1 MPRRNGSVIG
11 LKNNTT
17 VNTASGIY
25 ALNTVLEESA
35 GNNFP
40 GGILI
45 TWNTAS
51 GTIRTIGDAARGLTS
66 QSVSANAS
74 LGGLAY
80 SITSGSLPPGMSLNS
95 NNGEITG
102 TPNAVGSN
110 TTYTFTISANSVVK
124 PSVSVTRSFSIAVN
138 APQVIAYGFTGGD
151 QTFTVPSGVTHVQ
164 LKIWGAGGGSG
175 WGGGGGY
182 AGGIRAVNSGESY
195 TVRVGGSGGGGCS
208 GQCSGNSQGGGFG
221 GGGGAYEGN
230 GGGGG
235 SYVFFGGTSHGNI
248 IAAAGGGGGGGGG
261 SSYQGGA
268 GGGSTGQSGNG
279 AGCQGG
285 FGGTQSAGGAGAP
298 CTNGGSTY
306 SGSAM
311 QGAGSNYGGGGGG
324 GYFGGGSGNRQ
335 GGWQHTAGGGGSG
348 FVGGL
353 ISGTTSNTVGS
364 GTTPGNSGDGD
375 RAGAATNNGNG
386 RIVVRY

>member
-1 MPRRNGSVIG
+1 MARRNASVLG
-11 LKNNTT
+11 KKAT
-17 VNTASGIY
+17 VSLSAASGIFG
-25 ALNTVLEESA
+25 LNQALEES
-35 GNNFP
+35 GVNNFP
-40 GGILI
+40 GGVLVN
-45 TWNTAS
+45 WNTSS
-51 GTIRTIGDAARGLTS
+51 GSLGTMNDVARGY
-66 QSVSANAS
+66 VSYNAS
-74 LGGLAY
+74 ASATSGDVTY
-80 SITSGSLPPGMSLNS
+80 SVASGSLPPGMSINS
-95 NNGEITG
+95 SNGAITG
-102 TPNAVGSN
+102 TPNQVGSD
-110 TTYTFTISANSVVK
+110 TTYSFTLSATSALK
-124 PSVSVTRSFSIAVN
+124 PSTSVSRNFSITVRAQ
-138 APQVIAYGFTGGD
+138 QVSAYGYTGGD
-151 QTFTVPSGVTHVQ
+151 QSFTVPSGVTHV
-164 LKIWGAGGGSG
+164 LFKIWGAGGGSG

-182 AGGIRAVNSGESY
+182 AGGIREVTSGQTY
-195 TVRVGGSGGGGCS
+195 TLRVGGTGGGGCS

-235 SYVFFGGTSHGNI
+235 SYVFINGTSHGNI

-268 GGGSTGQSGNG
+268 GGGDTGQSGNG

-285 FGGTQSAGGAGAP
+285 YGGTQFAGGSGAP

-324 GYFGGGSGNRQ
+324 GYYGGGSGNRQ

-348 FVGGL
+348 YVGGL
-353 ISGTTSNTVGS
+353 ISGSTTNATGS